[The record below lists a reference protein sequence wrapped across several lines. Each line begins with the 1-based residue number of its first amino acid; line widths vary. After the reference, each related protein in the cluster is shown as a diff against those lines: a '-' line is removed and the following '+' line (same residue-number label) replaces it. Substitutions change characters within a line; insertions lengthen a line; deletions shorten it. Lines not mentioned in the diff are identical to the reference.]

1 LCSTTHPRTKHRKMQ
16 IFVKTLTGKT
26 ITLEVESSDTID
38 MVKSKIQD
46 KEGIPPDQQR
56 LIFAGK
62 QLEDG
67 RTLADYNIQKE
78 STLHLVL
85 RLRGGKGCDFVE
97 TSYHLGVGDGG
108 LDTAAFAEMP
118 QQKELAPFSSDDMD
132 ALFDNSPLDF
142 VNWMVEDEIV
152 SSQIGQQQS
161 QHSQSSAADDGG
173 AFANTT
179 RADEGASGSEED
191 TTPPSSRASPSIEQ
205 QQQQQQ
211 QQRAAPRS
219 SAASKSTQD
228 IDMNCVSKGQKGL
241 AYDLEKVDDKLRKR
255 LLKNRQSAE
264 RSRQK
269 KIATVKVLQE
279 ENESLKGENMSL
291 REQLARM
298 QALLEAN
305 NIATPMLERH

>member
-1 LCSTTHPRTKHRKMQ
+1 
-16 IFVKTLTGKT
+16 
-26 ITLEVESSDTID
+26 
-38 MVKSKIQD
+38 
-46 KEGIPPDQQR
+46 
-56 LIFAGK
+56 
-62 QLEDG
+62 
-67 RTLADYNIQKE
+67 
-78 STLHLVL
+78 
-85 RLRGGKGCDFVE
+85 
-97 TSYHLGVGDGG
+97 

-142 VNWMVEDEIV
+142 GNWMVEDEIV

>member
-1 LCSTTHPRTKHRKMQ
+1 MQ

-62 QLEDG
+62 QLEEG

-85 RLRGGKGCDFVE
+85 RLRGGKGCDLVE
-97 TSYHLGVGDGG
+97 ASCHLGVGEGG
-108 LDTAAFAEMP
+108 LDSASFAEMP
-118 QQKELAPFSSDDMD
+118 QQKELAPFSVADMD

-142 VNWMVEDEIV
+142 GRWMVEDEIV
-152 SSQIGQQQS
+152 GSQIGQQQS
-161 QHSQSSAADDGG
+161 QQSTCADGG
-173 AFANTT
+173 AFVDMTLAN
-179 RADEGASGSEED
+179 EGASGSEAD
-191 TTPPSSRASPSIEQ
+191 STPPSSRGSPSIL
-205 QQQQQQ
+205 QQ

-219 SAASKSTQD
+219 SPTSKSTKEIGVD
-228 IDMNCVSKGQKGL
+228 CVSKGQKGL

-279 ENESLKGENMSL
+279 ENESLKSENMSL
-291 REQLARM
+291 REQLAKM
-298 QALLEAN
+298 QALLEASH
-305 NIATPMLERH
+305 IATPMLERH

>member
-1 LCSTTHPRTKHRKMQ
+1 
-16 IFVKTLTGKT
+16 
-26 ITLEVESSDTID
+26 
-38 MVKSKIQD
+38 
-46 KEGIPPDQQR
+46 
-56 LIFAGK
+56 
-62 QLEDG
+62 
-67 RTLADYNIQKE
+67 
-78 STLHLVL
+78 
-85 RLRGGKGCDFVE
+85 
-97 TSYHLGVGDGG
+97 VG
-108 LDTAAFAEMP
+108 
-118 QQKELAPFSSDDMD
+118 
-132 ALFDNSPLDF
+132 
-142 VNWMVEDEIV
+142 
-152 SSQIGQQQS
+152 SQIGQQQS
-161 QHSQSSAADDGG
+161 QQSTCADGG
-173 AFANTT
+173 AFVDIMTLAN
-179 RADEGASGSEED
+179 EGASGSEAD
-191 TTPPSSRASPSIEQ
+191 STPPSSRGSPSIL
-205 QQQQQQ
+205 QQ

-305 NIATPMLERH
+305 NIATPMLERY